1 VFIRSATIIQ
11 VLKVADLTTLVALA
25 AIRAHA
31 GPDGTCRRSLPTIA
45 VSLGL
50 HPRTMRKHAKV
61 LTELGFVTERPAG
74 RGRTARD
81 LVEGWGEAVEFQP
94 QDLDVGDTFAV
105 WMLLRAMG
113 ETFTTKF
120 DDLCRAAGISRPTL
134 KKPSAAARGGGVARA
149 NQGLAFGVQGRCEC
163 RNTKEKCPASR
174 ERSFRKR
181 K

>member
-1 VFIRSATIIQ
+1 MFIRSSTIIQ
-11 VLKVADLTTLVALA
+11 VLKVADLTTLLALA

-45 VSLGL
+45 VSLAL
-50 HPRTMRKHAKV
+50 HPRTMRKHTKV
-61 LTELGFVTERPAG
+61 LIELGFVTERPAG

-81 LVEGWGEAVEFQP
+81 LVEGWGEPVEFQP
-94 QDLDVGDTFAV
+94 QNLKMGDAFAV

-134 KKPSAAARGGGVARA
+134 KKHLRRLEAAGLLVLTRAARSEYKVNVNAGTSKKSA
-149 NQGLAFGVQGRCEC
+149 
-163 RNTKEKCPASR
+163 
-174 ERSFRKR
+174 
-181 K
+181 